1 MTSNPF
7 QAAETAGPRDDTTD
21 NADILT
27 AIRRMGLMSAG
38 ATRLV
43 PLTGGV
49 ASDIFRVESGHRIF
63 VVKRALA
70 KLRVA
75 ADWRA
80 PVERNAL
87 EVAWL
92 RVVAAIVPDAVPA
105 ILGHDEASG
114 LFAMEW
120 LPPGDHPVWKAE
132 LHAGRADP
140 AFAAEVGRRLAHIHT
155 QTANRPDLAARF
167 DSDRIFHSIR
177 LEPYLEATALRHPA
191 VADQLMALSA
201 ETLATHAALVHGDVS
216 PKNILCGPKGPV
228 FLDAECA
235 WYGDPAFDLAFCLN
249 HLLLKC
255 LWTASSTPD
264 FLACFTSLHEAYGAV
279 AGGALQARA
288 ARLLPALLLA
298 RVDGKSPVEYVTDD
312 AHRALVRRVAIPLI
326 AQPPATLEAI
336 RAAWSE
342 GLAGA
347 EA

>member
-1 MTSNPF
+1 MTDH
-7 QAAETAGPRDDTTD
+7 T
-21 NADILT
+21 DILT
-27 AIRRMGLMSAG
+27 ALRRMGLTG
-38 ATRLV
+38 GDATRLT

-49 ASDIFRVESGHRIF
+49 ASDIFRVETGRRTF

-75 ADWRA
+75 ADWQA

-92 RVVAAIVPDAVPA
+92 QVAAAIVPDAVPA
-105 ILGHDEASG
+105 VLGHDEASG

-120 LPPGDHPVWKAE
+120 LPPGDHPVWKDE

-140 AFAAEVGRRLAHIHT
+140 AFAAELGRRLAQIHT
-155 QTANRPDLAARF
+155 HTANRPDLAARF
-167 DSDRIFHSIR
+167 DSDGIFHSIR
-177 LEPYLEATALRHPA
+177 LEPYLEATARRHPA
-191 VADQLMALSA
+191 IADRLMALSA

-216 PKNILCGPKGPV
+216 PKNILCGPHGPV

-255 LWTASSTPD
+255 LWTAPSTPG
-264 FLACFTSLHEAYGAV
+264 FLACFTSLHEAYATV
-279 AGGALQARA
+279 AGGALQIRA

-312 AHRALVRRVAIPLI
+312 AQRALVRRVAIPLI
-326 AQPPATLEAI
+326 TQPPTTLEAV
-336 RAAWSE
+336 RAAWSQ

-347 EA
+347 QA

>member
-1 MTSNPF
+1 MTHEASAPP
-7 QAAETAGPRDDTTD
+7 E
-21 NADILT
+21 ILT
-27 AIRRMGLMSAG
+27 ALHRMGLTRG
-38 ATRLV
+38 TTRLT

-49 ASDIFRVESGHRIF
+49 ASDIFRADTPGRSF

-80 PVERNAL
+80 PIERNAL

-92 RVVAAIVPDAVPA
+92 RIAADLAPGAAPA
-105 ILGHDEASG
+105 ILGHDPASG

-120 LPPGDHPVWKAE
+120 LPPADYPVWKAE

-140 AFAAEVGRRLAHIHT
+140 AFAAEVGRRLARIHT
-155 QTANRPDLAARF
+155 QTAGRPDLAAQF
-167 DSDRIFHSIR
+167 DSGRIFHSIR
-177 LEPYLEATALRHPA
+177 LEPYLEATARRHPA
-191 VADQLMALSA
+191 VAARLMALSA

-216 PKNILCGPKGPV
+216 PKNILCGPDGPV

-235 WYGDPAFDLAFCLN
+235 WYGEPAFDLAFCLN

-255 LWTASSTPD
+255 LWTPSATPD
-264 FLACFTSLHEAYGAV
+264 FLACFTHLHTAYTAL
-279 AGGALQARA
+279 AGGDVQARA

-298 RVDGKSPVEYVTDD
+298 RIDGKSPVEYVTDD
-312 AHRALVRRVAIPLI
+312 AHRALVRRIAIPLI
-326 AQPPATLEAI
+326 AEPPATLEAV
-336 RAAWSE
+336 RAAWSA

-347 EA
+347 LT